1 MHCMYLLLMFKVM
14 GRLCV
19 CMVSGGE
26 IGGVYLLMCVYGLWF
41 VCEPGSD
48 AC

>member
-1 MHCMYLLLMFKVM
+1 MFKVM